1 MFESLIENIIPSDSK
16 PLTKL
21 KKVIHHFSDS
31 SSEDENIKPRP
42 SKDFKMSSSSL
53 SLSSSSLS
61 SSISKSTNNNKKAKQ
76 SIVIPRKS
84 TLTAKDEMR
93 KSVIYNTVSDIEELK
108 SQRLARF
115 RIPMV
120 NNLIDSFI
128 SSSDDEEPNTSGR
141 NRRKESKDSSSEG
154 EPIETETET
163 KNKQKKKN
171 QYLRSFDDDSSSDE
185 S

>member
-53 SLSSSSLS
+53 LSSSSS
-61 SSISKSTNNNKKAKQ
+61 SVSKSTNNKKAKK

-93 KSVIYNTVSDIEELK
+93 KSFIYNTVSDIEELK

-154 EPIETETET
+154 KPIETETET